1 MMSGNGP
8 PQGEPNAPLR
18 VGELPPHLSN
28 SQLNSLLACAHRY
41 YLERILR
48 VDVPQIPAWWFV
60 GGDTVHKLAEKFE
73 LRRLGIRS

>member
-1 MMSGNGP
+1 MTTGNGP
-8 PQGEPNAPLR
+8 PTGKPNALPR

-48 VDVPQIPAWWFV
+48 VDAPQIPAWWFV
-60 GGDTVHKLAEKFE
+60 GGGAVHRLAERFE
-73 LRRLGIRS
+73 LQRLGVRS